1 MASCAVNWCRKSSKT
16 YNYKNDGITFH
27 RFPRNSEYK
36 EKWINATCRGEKW
49 FPNKYSIICSRHF
62 TEDCFQNMK
71 NRRKLKKTALPTLNL
86 PILINLP
93 RTPLSPKEGKDK
105 PKVTEI
111 ASPERVNQPIVI
123 PAATDA
129 SRAATDE
136 ADSDSDG
143 LIDDPSDLSDFLV
156 FNQTES
162 AGATQQPSTEEL
174 QSSTTPIQPS
184 TSTFGEIKYQT
195 STSTAEGVQ
204 YQPTTS
210 RHEQLPYQPSKYSMA
225 CENKKIALEE
235 VILIKEEITEEEKNQ
250 CRLCLSVGRRMQEL
264 GEYALL
270 YRKLLF
276 ENNFQNTTIPSFMY
290 QILACWECH
299 AELRRIDRFQ
309 DKVRRANNAFETN
322 QNRNCESLSNLSAIL
337 IGEYKKSEAEEAEDA
352 EEAEEEQE
360 SEKLSRVEE
369 CAQEIKE
376 EAVEV
381 EVEETSL
388 PDPLEF
394 NQEDRKAGWRA
405 EIVNLHQQKVAI
417 SEIARR
423 LKTSRNT
430 VRLWIRRFAISGRL
444 EARRSGPLAKA
455 YKDDSHRHRAI
466 VDTYSNDPYAST
478 RTIATKLNITL
489 QTVRNHL
496 KAAGLR
502 RCRHPKE
509 DKLLSSAHKR
519 DEENLDIRNEPNI
532 SAPTQKAVKRT
543 PPEPKMPQNVPKRPK
558 LGQTLTSGPRRPK
571 LDGSGP
577 KTAQEEENNLKFTE
591 ETSPEAIFAKVQI
604 EINELVKIL
613 DERRSI
619 ESFRNMRFKCDSC
632 ILGFTNHNRLLE
644 HNRNFHNQEFGSC
657 ECAICERRFGDER
670 RLSAHYRNHFVK
682 FVCKLCNYECYTKTG
697 QAIHFKRHKSATQA
711 ASSLLRP
718 IKTYQ
723 RASASESSCESST

>member
-1 MASCAVNWCRKSSKT
+1 MEKAKVVVKCGTKKRKQITILSLEVLYWIILSKLIVEII
-16 YNYKNDGITFH
+16 KNIALKLPKT
-27 RFPRNSEYK
+27 YK
-36 EKWINATCRGEKW
+36 EKLSKSHLHRDAPSASGSSGLSAQEIIIKLHEKNWSYKKIADHLQCSKTMVFNAV
-49 FPNKYSIICSRHF
+49 RHF
-62 TEDCFQNMK
+62 DTYQTTSNIPHVPKPRKTSHQDDENIVRLAKQYPFKGSNEIRK
-71 NRRKLKKTALPTLNL
+71 EYFGENNPSAISARTIRRRLVENKLHKHGRKA
-86 PILINLP
+86 
-93 RTPLSPKEGKDK
+93 RK
-105 PKVTEI
+105 
-111 ASPERVNQPIVI
+111 
-123 PAATDA
+123 
-129 SRAATDE
+129 
-136 ADSDSDG
+136 
-143 LIDDPSDLSDFLV
+143 LV

-394 NQEDRKAGWRA
+394 NQEDRKAGW
-405 EIVNLHQQKVAI
+405 
-417 SEIARR
+417 
-423 LKTSRNT
+423 
-430 VRLWIRRFAISGRL
+430 
-444 EARRSGPLAKA
+444 
-455 YKDDSHRHRAI
+455 
-466 VDTYSNDPYAST
+466 
-478 RTIATKLNITL
+478 
-489 QTVRNHL
+489 
-496 KAAGLR
+496 
-502 RCRHPKE
+502 
-509 DKLLSSAHKR
+509 

>member
-1 MASCAVNWCRKSSKT
+1 
-16 YNYKNDGITFH
+16 
-27 RFPRNSEYK
+27 
-36 EKWINATCRGEKW
+36 
-49 FPNKYSIICSRHF
+49 
-62 TEDCFQNMK
+62 
-71 NRRKLKKTALPTLNL
+71 
-86 PILINLP
+86 
-93 RTPLSPKEGKDK
+93 
-105 PKVTEI
+105 
-111 ASPERVNQPIVI
+111 
-123 PAATDA
+123 
-129 SRAATDE
+129 
-136 ADSDSDG
+136 
-143 LIDDPSDLSDFLV
+143 
-156 FNQTES
+156 
-162 AGATQQPSTEEL
+162 
-174 QSSTTPIQPS
+174 
-184 TSTFGEIKYQT
+184 
-195 STSTAEGVQ
+195 
-204 YQPTTS
+204 
-210 RHEQLPYQPSKYSMA
+210 MA